1 MVIILMGVSGAGKTT
16 VGKCLAY
23 NLGWQFIE
31 GDDVHP
37 TENIEKMKQGIALN
51 DKDRKEWL
59 KRLRHRILKLVLDNT
74 SAIIACSALKKAY
87 RHYLLVDE
95 KAVIFVYL
103 KGNYNL
109 ILHRIEI
116 RQGHFMKAN
125 LLPSQF
131 SALEEPVDVLT
142 VNITKSPAV
151 IANIIAQKLELKSL
165 YQHFFQDN
173 AG

>member
-1 MVIILMGVSGAGKTT
+1 MGVSGAGKTT
-16 VGKCLAY
+16 VGRCLAY

-31 GDDVHP
+31 GDDFHP
-37 TENIEKMKQGIALN
+37 IENIEKMKQRIALN

-59 KRLRHRILKLVLDNT
+59 KRLRHRILKLILDNT

-87 RHYLLVDE
+87 RHYLFVDE

-109 ILHRIEI
+109 IRHRIEI
-116 RQGHFMKAN
+116 RQGHFMKAT
-125 LLPSQF
+125 LLPSQV

-151 IANIIAQKLELKSL
+151 IANIIAEKLELKSL

>member
-1 MVIILMGVSGAGKTT
+1 MGVSGAGKTT

-23 NLGWQFIE
+23 NHGWQFIE
-31 GDDVHP
+31 GDDLHP

-59 KRLRHRILKLVLDNT
+59 KRLRQRILKLVLDNK

-131 SALEEPVDVLT
+131 SALEEPVEVLT

>member
-1 MVIILMGVSGAGKTT
+1 MGVSGAGKTT
-16 VGKCLAY
+16 VGRCLAY

-31 GDDVHP
+31 GDDFHP
-37 TENIEKMKQGIALN
+37 IENIEKMKQRIALN

-87 RHYLLVDE
+87 RHYLFVDE

-109 ILHRIEI
+109 IRHRIEI
-116 RQGHFMKAN
+116 RQGHFMKAT
-125 LLPSQF
+125 LLPSQV

-151 IANIIAQKLELKSL
+151 IANIIAEKLELKSL

>member
-1 MVIILMGVSGAGKTT
+1 MGVSGAGKTT
-16 VGKCLAY
+16 VGRCLAY

-31 GDDVHP
+31 GDDFHP
-37 TENIEKMKQGIALN
+37 IENIEKMKQRIALN

-87 RHYLLVDE
+87 RHYLFVDE

-109 ILHRIEI
+109 IRHRIEI
-116 RQGHFMKAN
+116 RQGHFMKAT
-125 LLPSQF
+125 LLPSQV
-131 SALEEPVDVLT
+131 SALEEPEDVLT

>member
-1 MVIILMGVSGAGKTT
+1 MGVSGAGKTT

-23 NLGWQFIE
+23 SHGWQFIE
-31 GDDVHP
+31 GDDLHP

-131 SALEEPVDVLT
+131 SALEEPVEVLT

>member
-16 VGKCLAY
+16 VGRCLAY

-31 GDDVHP
+31 GDDFHP
-37 TENIEKMKQGIALN
+37 IENIEKMKQRIALN

-74 SAIIACSALKKAY
+74 SAIIACSSLKKAY
-87 RHYLLVDE
+87 RHYLFVDE

-109 ILHRIEI
+109 IRHRIEI
-116 RQGHFMKAN
+116 RQGHFMKAT
-125 LLPSQF
+125 LLPSQV

-165 YQHFFQDN
+165 YQHYFQDN

>member
-1 MVIILMGVSGAGKTT
+1 MGVSGAGKTT

-23 NLGWQFIE
+23 NHGWQFIE

-95 KAVIFVYL
+95 KAVIFFYL

>member
-1 MVIILMGVSGAGKTT
+1 MGVSGAGKTT
-16 VGKCLAY
+16 VGRCLAY

-31 GDDVHP
+31 GDDFHP
-37 TENIEKMKQGIALN
+37 IENIEKMKQRIALN

-59 KRLRHRILKLVLDNT
+59 KRLRHRILKLILDNT

-87 RHYLLVDE
+87 RHYLFVDE

-109 ILHRIEI
+109 IRHRIEI
-116 RQGHFMKAN
+116 RQGHFMKAT
-125 LLPSQF
+125 LLPSQV

>member
-1 MVIILMGVSGAGKTT
+1 MGVSGAGKTT
-16 VGKCLAY
+16 VGRCLAY

-31 GDDVHP
+31 GDDFHP
-37 TENIEKMKQGIALN
+37 IENI
-51 DKDRKEWL
+51 
-59 KRLRHRILKLVLDNT
+59 
-74 SAIIACSALKKAY
+74 
-87 RHYLLVDE
+87 
-95 KAVIFVYL
+95 L

-109 ILHRIEI
+109 IRHRIEI
-116 RQGHFMKAN
+116 RQGHFMKAT
-125 LLPSQF
+125 LLPSQV

-142 VNITKSPAV
+142 VNITKSPAI

>member
-1 MVIILMGVSGAGKTT
+1 MGVSGAGKTT

-23 NLGWQFIE
+23 NHGWQFIE